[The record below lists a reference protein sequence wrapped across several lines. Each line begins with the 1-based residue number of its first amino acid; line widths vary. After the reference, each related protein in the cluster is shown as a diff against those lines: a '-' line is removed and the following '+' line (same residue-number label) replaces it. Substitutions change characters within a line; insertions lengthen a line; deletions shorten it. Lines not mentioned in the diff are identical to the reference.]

1 MVRVLTTA
9 ATFGVQSMVA
19 PLRRVL
25 LKSARTAYRD
35 AAHVAASWRDMGYSS
50 CPDIDL
56 ACRQYDRFLE
66 LIREHVPCVEFL
78 EADPGTSLDSI
89 YAYDPVIV
97 TSRGIILCR
106 MAKAARRGEPDVTG
120 TYLEATGVPILGRIE
135 APGTLEAGDVVWLDS
150 GTVAVGRGYR
160 TNDEG
165 VRQLRRLL
173 EPFVSDFIVVPLPH
187 WRGPAACLHLMALI
201 SLVDV
206 DLAVTYSR
214 ALPVFMREWL
224 LDHGYALLDVPDDE
238 HPTLACNVLAL
249 APRRCMMVAGNPV
262 TRGLLAEAGA
272 TVIEY
277 EGSEISLKGS
287 GGPTCLTRPL
297 LRVVNG

>member
-1 MVRVLTTA
+1 MIA
-9 ATFGVQSMVA
+9 ADATFGVESMVA

-25 LKSARTAYRD
+25 LKHARTAFRD
-35 AAHVAASWRDMGYSS
+35 ASHVAASWRGLAYAG
-50 CPDIDL
+50 CPDLEL
-56 ACRQYDRFLE
+56 AIRQYDAFLD
-66 LIREHVPCVEFL
+66 LIRAEVPLVEFL
-78 EADPGTSLDSI
+78 EADAGTSLDSI

-97 TSRGIILCR
+97 TVRGAIRCR
-106 MAKAARRGEPDVTG
+106 MGKPERCGEPDVTRA
-120 TYLEATGVPILGRIE
+120 YLEAAGIPTLGRIE
-135 APGTLEAGDVVWLDS
+135 PPGTLEAGDVVWLGP

-173 EPFVSDFIVVPLPH
+173 EPIVSDFIAVPLPH
-187 WRGPAACLHLMALI
+187 WRGPGACLHLASLI
-201 SLVDV
+201 SPVDV

-224 LDHGYALLDVPDDE
+224 IERGYTLLDVPDDE
-238 HPTLACNVLAL
+238 HGTLACNVLAL
-249 APRRCMMVAGNPV
+249 APRRCVMVAGNPV
-262 TRGLLAEAGA
+262 TRRLLAEAGA

-297 LRVVNG
+297 LRA

>member
-1 MVRVLTTA
+1 MTEA
-9 ATFGVQSMVA
+9 ATTFGVQSMVA
-19 PLRRVL
+19 PLQRVL
-25 LKSARTAYRD
+25 LKHARTAFRS
-35 AAHVAASWRDMGYSS
+35 AEHVAASWRDLGYHG
-50 CPDIDL
+50 CPDIDV
-56 ACRQYDRFLE
+56 AIRQYEAFLD
-66 LIREHVPCVEFL
+66 LIRREVPSIEFL
-78 EADPGTSLDSI
+78 DADAGTSLDSI
-89 YAYDPVIV
+89 YAYDSTIV
-97 TSRGIILCR
+97 TTRGAILCR
-106 MAKAARRGEPDVTG
+106 MGKPLRRREPDVTG
-120 TYLEATGVPILGRIE
+120 ACLEALGIPTLGRIE

-150 GTVAVGRGYR
+150 GAVAVGRGYR

-165 VRQLRRLL
+165 IRQLRRLL
-173 EPFVSDFIVVPLPH
+173 EPLVSDFMIVPLPH
-187 WRGPAACLHLMALI
+187 WRGPGACLHLMSLI

-262 TRGLLAEAGA
+262 TRGLLVEAGA

-277 EGSEISLKGS
+277 EGGEISLKGS
-287 GGPTCLTRPL
+287 GGPACLTRPL
-297 LRVVNG
+297 LRVVNA